1 MIFFLLGIKEYF
13 LGTKNQYVATVAID
27 LGTVSSG
34 FAYTLHTNQS
44 QDAIFVNSDWVNEFG
59 HRTSKTPTCLLL
71 KPDLSFYAFGY
82 KALEWNAYFQSTHET
97 QDMLFF
103 EVFKRDLHSDK
114 VSKGDYQVAIP
125 YTEGAWVTREPGTR
139 HAPSDLRARY
149 IVQ

>member
-1 MIFFLLGIKEYF
+1 M
-13 LGTKNQYVATVAID
+13 GTKNQYVATVAID

-44 QDAIFVNSDWVNEFG
+44 QDAAIFVNSDWVNEFG

-71 KPDLSFYAFGY
+71 KPDLSFYDFGY

-103 EVFKRDLHSDK
+103 EVFKRDLHSDR
-114 VSKGDYQVAIP
+114 VSKGDY
-125 YTEGAWVTREPGTR
+125 
-139 HAPSDLRARY
+139 
-149 IVQ
+149 